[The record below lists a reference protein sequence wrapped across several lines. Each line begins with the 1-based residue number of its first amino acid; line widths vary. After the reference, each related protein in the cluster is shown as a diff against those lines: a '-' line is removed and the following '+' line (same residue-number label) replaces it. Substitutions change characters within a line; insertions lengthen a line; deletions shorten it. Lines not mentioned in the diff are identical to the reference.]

1 MATWEP
7 VPQADTEQR
16 PVSRWSDDNDT
27 PMAATHN
34 LAAYIPP
41 YKILERFRESPVF
54 SSRNSGHEKDKGTVG
69 EAVEDLLQ
77 RLRGWR
83 TGLVLCTL
91 VCALI
96 FGLNVA
102 TTVLSVLRMVQDGG
116 GDNDA
121 QRQQQR
127 QPAGLNN
134 QVVTFYQGD
143 CVTTRNFSIALRL
156 VINILATILLACAN
170 YCMQILVSP
179 TRGELD
185 LVHRQKRWLWV
196 GVPNLSNLPHIGLNR
211 AAICVLLMISTL
223 PLHVLWN
230 AALVETISAN
240 DYYVGGVTEDFF
252 SSGANFSTTSPEKLV
267 PGWFQGSRKS
277 FEEVW
282 FRAMRGSGVTNL
294 TAADCIRA
302 YGSPT
307 TELYGNVALIFGTL
321 NETNS
326 FLFAG
331 TRLVGADDGDAGA
344 SVGFGSSWVCGLPAP
359 TSPACDYHS
368 LADKNGTS
376 WAPLSNAAGWSA
388 LASADPYM
396 ATLAQANVPVK
407 YCMAQQTVAAD
418 GSPVPSSASASCRL
432 ASLPILQYAVLCT
445 NALLL
450 LCLVGTWFAVRRR
463 GDGKHEGHEHIVTSG
478 DLIASY
484 LRDPDLR
491 FAGRCLAS
499 ARMVT
504 KAKRQ
509 RNVHARPRRRRR
521 RGSATTQRAQVDGAH
536 EQEAAAVDE
545 MEEAGDD
552 EEDTNVGFWNSSQ
565 PMPLPWNGR
574 SRRRTTVLGYH
585 EKAGFM
591 LEPPGGKKARHR
603 LSQLGCFGQ
612 PPDEA
617 ETRMMEEQGR
627 KTAPRWHTGVPG
639 FFVRLMPP
647 IFVVLAIIGLFFG
660 FRLEQQNLSLAAGF
674 GQPSVQA
681 VAGFPARLSSSNWG
695 AAATALVANT
705 PQLLGA
711 YVYLTCNA
719 ALTAMLAHA
728 EVSRFAVRRGGLRV
742 SYPRPDTAQRS
753 SFHLHLPLHVSLPL
767 LMGCAALHWL
777 LGESLFLL
785 RVAAYDGLLRSQV
798 QDPATLSPRAVMAAV
813 GYSAILLLAT
823 AGLLALLV
831 GVMLAVGWFRRYMG
845 AERMP
850 LFATCSASLAAATCP
865 TSSFFFPQVVTA
877 GSGYGNS
884 GGKTAGG
891 RGERAAMEPAAVER
905 QSRIGSWV
913 EAVGLTTGMAPAVG
927 LAHGHPSRDELG
939 VISTPDPI
947 AGSYAYYRVRRFE
960 EKLSEH
966 GLAWGTVD
974 DSEPVHHATFSLGPV
989 LPLEKGQFYA

>member
-7 VPQADTEQR
+7 VPQAEMEQR

-27 PMAATHN
+27 PMTGTHHLAT
-34 LAAYIPP
+34 YIPP
-41 YKILERFRESPVF
+41 YRILERFRGSPVD
-54 SSRNSGHEKDKGTVG
+54 SRRGSGQDKVKGTAR
-69 EAVEDLLQ
+69 EALEDFLQ
-77 RLRGWR
+77 RIRGWR
-83 TGLVLCTL
+83 TGLVLCIL
-91 VCALI
+91 VCALML
-96 FGLNVA
+96 GLNVA
-102 TTVLSVLRMVQDGG
+102 TTVLSVLRMNQDGG
-116 GDNDA
+116 GDNDV
-121 QRQQQR
+121 QQL
-127 QPAGLNN
+127 PTGINN

-143 CVTTRNFSIALRL
+143 CATTRTFAVVLRL
-156 VINILATILLACAN
+156 VINILATILLAGAN

-185 LVHRQKRWLWV
+185 LVHRHKRWLWV
-196 GVPNLSNLPHIGLNR
+196 GVPNLSNLPHIGLDR
-211 AAICVLLMISTL
+211 AAICLLLIVSTL
-223 PLHVLWN
+223 PLHLLWN
-230 AALVETISAN
+230 AALVETIGAD

-252 SSGANFSTTSPEKLV
+252 SSTGDANFSTSLEKSI
-267 PGWFQGSRKS
+267 PGWFQGSRKN
-277 FEEVW
+277 FDEVW
-282 FRAMRGSGVTNL
+282 FPAMRGSGLANL

-302 YGSPT
+302 YGSAST
-307 TELYGNVALIFGTL
+307 GLYGNVALVFGTH
-321 NETNS
+321 NGSNS

-331 TRLVGADDGDAGA
+331 TRLIGTDDEDSA
-344 SVGFGSSWVCGLPAP
+344 SVGFGNSWVCGLPAP

-368 LADKNGTS
+368 LADTNSTS
-376 WAPLSNAAGWSA
+376 WTPLSHAAGWSA
-388 LASADPYM
+388 LESSDSYL
-396 ATLAQANVPVK
+396 ATLVQSNVPVK
-407 YCMAQQTVAAD
+407 YCMAQPTVAAD
-418 GSPVPSSASASCRL
+418 GSPLPSSSAGSCRL
-432 ASLPILQYAVLCT
+432 ASLPILQYAVLGA
-445 NALLL
+445 NALQL

-463 GDGKHEGHEHIVTSG
+463 GGGKLEGDERIVTSG

-499 ARMVT
+499 ARMVK
-504 KAKRQ
+504 KARRQ
-509 RNVHARPRRRRR
+509 RNIHARRRR
-521 RGSATTQRAQVDGAH
+521 RGSATTQQAQVDGRD
-536 EQEAAAVDE
+536 EAAVGQ
-545 MEEAGDD
+545 MEEEGTED
-552 EEDTNVGFWNSSQ
+552 EEDINVGFWNSSQ

-574 SRRRTTVLGYH
+574 ARRRTTVLGSH
-585 EKAGFM
+585 EKAGFT
-591 LEPPGGKKARHR
+591 LEPPGSTKARHR

-617 ETRMMEEQGR
+617 ETRMMEKQGR
-627 KTAPRWHTGVPG
+627 KSAPRWHTGVPG
-639 FFVRLMPP
+639 FFARQLPP
-647 IFVVLAIIGLFFG
+647 VLVVLAILGLFFG
-660 FRLEQQNLSLAAGF
+660 FRLQQQDLSLAAGF
-674 GQPSVQA
+674 GQPSLQA
-681 VAGFPARLSSSNWG
+681 IAGFPARLSTSSNWG

-705 PQLLGA
+705 PQLLGI

-742 SYPRPDTAQRS
+742 SDPRPDTAQRS
-753 SFHLHLPLHVSLPL
+753 SFHLHLPLHFSLPL

-785 RVAAYDGLLRSQV
+785 RVAAYDGLLRPQV
-798 QDPATLSPRAVMAAV
+798 QVQVQVPVALSPRTVMTAV
-813 GYSAILLLAT
+813 GYSAIPILAT

-831 GVMLAVGWFRRYMG
+831 GVMLAMGWVRRYMG

-865 TSSFFFPQVVTA
+865 TSSFFFPQVVAT
-877 GSGYGNS
+877 GSGVGY
-884 GGKTAGG
+884 GGKKTEGG
-891 RGERAAMEPAAVER
+891 EGGGMMEPTAAQQR
-905 QSRIGSWV
+905 SRVGSWV
-913 EAVGLTTGMAPAVG
+913 EAVGLTTGSAHGVG

-939 VISTPDPI
+939 VLSTPDPI